1 MDAIVKPNQT
11 LSALQC
17 GRYRLPVADAS
28 HRPLVMG
35 ILNVTPDSF
44 SDGGR
49 HASLELAITHVE
61 NMIAEGVDLID
72 IGGESTRPGA
82 PAVSVEE
89 ELRRVMPVIF
99 ALRDCGRPL
108 SVDTRRLAVMR
119 AAIDAGVDMI
129 NDIDA
134 FRSEGA
140 LSLLSDS
147 DCALCIMHMQ
157 GQPQSMQQAP
167 HYDDVVAEVRAFLA
181 ERIDAALKAG
191 IARQRLCIDPGF
203 GFGKTLD
210 HNLTLLQHI
219 GSMQT
224 ALNVPLLAGLSR
236 KSMIGQITGQPI
248 EKRMAGSLAAAL
260 LAVQQGAK
268 IVRVHDVAETVDAMK
283 VWHASTQTNCK
294 NENP

>member
-49 HASLELAITHVE
+49 HASLELAITHAE
-61 NMIAEGVDLID
+61 NMIADGVDLID

-147 DCALCIMHMQ
+147 DSALCIMHMQ
-157 GQPQSMQQAP
+157 GEPQSMQQAP
-167 HYDDVVAEVRAFLA
+167 HYEDVVAEVSAFLA
-181 ERIDAALKAG
+181 ERIEAALKAG

-210 HNLTLLQHI
+210 HNLALLQHI

-236 KSMIGQITGQPI
+236 KSMIGQLTGRPI

-283 VWHASTQTNCK
+283 VWHASTQTNRK